1 MKKAIKTMLA
11 ILGFSFLVS
20 FVASLIGIAFAAIIF
35 GNYCKEATAT
45 LKKSNFFKI
54 TILFIVIEIGFLLS
68 AWLHKNIFS
77 NLADI
82 YYLVIGFAI
91 GAIFFVL
98 GIILRKYDKAKNRS
112 RLEKRKISYR
122 EVIKM
127 PI

>member
-20 FVASLIGIAFAAIIF
+20 FVASLIGIALSSLFF
-35 GNYCKEATAT
+35 GNSCKESTST
-45 LKKSNFFKI
+45 IKGNNLVKI
-54 TILFIVIEIGFLLS
+54 IILFLTIEASFLLS
-68 AWLHKNIFS
+68 AWLHTNIFI
-77 NLADI
+77 NLANI